1 MIEATRKGWA
11 LSVSYHPSYWQLC
24 LFMMGSSHPWGRP
37 ESDSESESESS
48 PSSGASTHSSL
59 WTTSES
65 RSLTSESSSDSAS
78 ASPQRTIPRC
88 YSGLTFSGLYGFY
101 WDNESNEFRLRRR
114 KDLVG
119 NRASPLYRG
128 AWHSPLAD
136 DPDVV
141 QVAHVPTAGDGVY
154 PPRGVFSVQ
163 VPGYLAYVT
172 QFGIQAAWC
181 IQWKGPELGYTMIP
195 GFYPPRFLQC
205 DYESL
210 HRMFGQG
217 RCVHMGT
224 PPICLQSPP
233 WDVPDEE
240 IHLDPFIVN
249 IQHPYTSVSQPTNV
263 SQLVPN
269 AESVTHPVILPNT
282 PRGALHD
289 RWPLA
294 KPLTRG
300 WTRFYRWASR
310 RKRARLE

>member
-1 MIEATRKGWA
+1 MIEGTRKGWA

-24 LFMMGSSHPWGRP
+24 LFMMGSSHPWGSP
-37 ESDSESESESS
+37 DSDSESESESS

-78 ASPQRTIPRC
+78 PSPQRTTPRC
-88 YSGLTFSGLYGFY
+88 SYSGLLGFY
-101 WDNESNEFRLRRR
+101 RDEWSDELRLRLL
-114 KDLVG
+114 KDLEG
-119 NRASPLYRG
+119 NIADPLYMG
-128 AWHSPLAD
+128 AWHRPLAA

-141 QVAHVPTAGDGVY
+141 QVEHVPTATDGVY
-154 PPRGVFSVQ
+154 PPRGVFTVK
-163 VPGYLAYVT
+163 VPRNLAYIS

-195 GFYPPRFLQC
+195 GFYVPRFLQC

-217 RCVHMGT
+217 RCIHMGT

-233 WDVPDEE
+233 WDVSDEE